1 MEKTTTIAA
10 KDGIELFIRSW
21 TPPQYK
27 AIVAL
32 VHGFGEHSGRYQHV
46 ADFLN
51 QRGYAVVALDL
62 RGHGKSGSKRGH
74 SPSNDTTYDDV
85 ELFIRHVKTTCGES
99 LPFFLYGHSMG
110 GNFILNTILRR
121 HTEGVTGLV
130 ATGPL
135 VSLAFKPK
143 PFMLFL
149 GKMFRSIAPTLSQ
162 PGGVQTQYLSH
173 DKAVVQAYI
182 DDPLVHGTITTAAG
196 MNLLES
202 SEYLN
207 TYEGTM
213 PIPTL
218 IMHGTEDFLTYQPAS
233 EAFANRVKGDITY
246 RKWEGLYHEI
256 HNEPEKMQV
265 LEEIAVWLD
274 AHV

>member
-21 TPPQYK
+21 IPPQYK

-51 QRGYAVVALDL
+51 IHGYAVVALDL
-62 RGHGKSGSKRGH
+62 RGHGKSGGKRGH

-85 ELFIRHVKTTCGES
+85 ELFIRHVKKIGGET
-99 LPFFLYGHSMG
+99 LPLFLYGHSMG

-121 HTEGVTGLV
+121 NTGGVKGLV

-143 PFMLFL
+143 PIMLFL
-149 GKMFRSIAPTLSQ
+149 GKTLRSIAPTFSQ
-162 PGGVQTQYLSH
+162 PGGVLTQYLSH

-182 DDPLVHGTITTAAG
+182 DDPLVHTTITTAAG

-207 TYEGTM
+207 TYQGTM

-218 IMHGTEDFLTYQPAS
+218 IMHGTADFLTYQPAS

-265 LEEIAVWLD
+265 LEEIVAWLD
-274 AHV
+274 AHI

>member
-1 MEKTTTIAA
+1 MEKTTTIAT

-32 VHGFGEHSGRYQHV
+32 IHGFGEHSGRYQHV
-46 ADFLN
+46 ANFLN
-51 QRGYAVVALDL
+51 KHGYAVIALDL

-74 SPSNDTTYDDV
+74 TPSNDTTYDDV
-85 ELFIRHVKTTCGES
+85 ELFIHHAKTTYGS
-99 LPFFLYGHSMG
+99 ALPFFLYGHSMG
-110 GNFILNTILRR
+110 GNFILNTLLRR
-121 HTEGVTGLV
+121 NTEGVTGAV

-135 VSLAFKPK
+135 ISLAFKPK
-143 PFMLFL
+143 PIMLFL
-149 GKMFRSIAPTLSQ
+149 GKTLRSIAPTFSQ

-173 DKAVVQAYI
+173 DPAVVQAYI

-202 SEYLN
+202 SDFLN
-207 TYEGTM
+207 TYEGKM
-213 PIPTL
+213 PVPTL
-218 IMHGTEDFLTYQPAS
+218 MMHGTEDFLTYQPAS

-256 HNEPEKMQV
+256 HNEPEKAQV
-265 LEEIAVWLD
+265 LEEIVVWLD